1 LRHADQSRYPDAL
14 SALLE
19 RMASDFARVLYRFRI
34 PAQDTEDLLQELVV
48 QFLEN
53 RARVESPEAWLVGT
67 LKFRCA
73 LYWRKRRRSLVEAID
88 GALLDEL
95 AGGAPGR
102 QENDD
107 LSRDLCRAIDRLS
120 ERCRSFIRL
129 RYGLGYENPE
139 VAEQLGYSKTGIRK
153 ISSRCLD
160 ALTDQILAV
169 GPPAEALGN
178 G

>member
-1 LRHADQSRYPDAL
+1 VSPDL
-14 SALLE
+14 
-19 RMASDFARVLYRFRI
+19 ARILYRFRI
-34 PAQDTEDLLQELVV
+34 PAQDSDDLLQELVV

-53 RARVESPEAWLVGT
+53 RRRVETPEAWLVGT

-73 LYWRKRRRSLVEAID
+73 LYWRRRRRSLVEAID
-88 GALLDEL
+88 GAILEEL

-102 QENDD
+102 QERDD
-107 LSRDLCRAIDRLS
+107 LTRDLSRAIDRLS

-139 VAEQLGYSKTGIRK
+139 VAERLGYSKTGIRK

-169 GPPAEALGN
+169 EPGVEAFDN
-178 G
+178 A